1 MEDKDLI
8 KFNKNIQFL
17 KNEIARYE
25 DVEGNIKILSIG
37 MLFCQVEHLKVT
49 QEAKKVMVFNREV
62 NKNMKFEK
70 EFITIPKKDEKNPLV
85 LRDVQIEVEKM
96 WKVRNGLGFFTVC
109 NNKEEAKKI
118 AEEMNKKILNLLE
131 EK

>member
-8 KFNKNIQFL
+8 KFNKNVQFL

-25 DVEGNIKILSIG
+25 DEEGNIKVLSIG
-37 MLFCQVEHLKVT
+37 MLFCQVEYLRVT
-49 QEAKKVMVFNREV
+49 QEAKKVMVFNKEV
-62 NKNMKFEK
+62 NKNMKFDK
-70 EFITIPKKDEKNPLV
+70 EFTTIPQKDEKNPLI

-96 WKVRNGLGFFTVC
+96 WKVRNGLGFFTIC
-109 NNKEEAKKI
+109 NNKEEAKQI
-118 AEEMNKKILNLLE
+118 AEEMNKKILDLLE